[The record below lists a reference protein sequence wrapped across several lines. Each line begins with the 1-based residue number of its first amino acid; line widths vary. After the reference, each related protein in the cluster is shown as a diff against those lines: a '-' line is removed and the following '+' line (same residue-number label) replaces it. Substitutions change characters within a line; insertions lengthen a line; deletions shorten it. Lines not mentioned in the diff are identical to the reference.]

1 MSVKEGYVYI
11 GLDPRV
17 RTRVKIG
24 RTNSPRRRIIEYRRI
39 SPKMEFICVAGPYD
53 DCHEVERLMIL
64 LFSKQFGCPS
74 TGREYFT
81 APIDEAISV
90 FTKFCYDSVG
100 QELKCPVPME
110 TDSCET
116 WWET

>member
-39 SPKMEFICVAGPYD
+39 SPKME
-53 DCHEVERLMIL
+53 
-64 LFSKQFGCPS
+64 FGCPS

>member
-1 MSVKEGYVYI
+1 
-11 GLDPRV
+11 
-17 RTRVKIG
+17 
-24 RTNSPRRRIIEYRRI
+24 
-39 SPKMEFICVAGPYD
+39 ME
-53 DCHEVERLMIL
+53 
-64 LFSKQFGCPS
+64 FGCPS